1 MTYTRQVLP
10 QKSRGHG
17 PPRNAPD
24 LKMHSRRACLSLSL
38 HALRYAFQK
47 GVPVTVFACA
57 ALFSLLSSRPAETC
71 ERQRSAFHYT
81 GAKRL
86 WHLHCKLLCPCRAPV
101 SMTQAQTQSKK
112 RQCASIC
119 GQQFPTAPS
128 AVEQP
133 QHAARFRARPT
144 GPDNEMHP
152 KQASD
157 LEAVDTVTRFLAI
170 PHLSSS
176 AVVALFSD
184 SVLHAVAE
192 AEVVLPT
199 NEQVEDPTTI
209 GGARQNLRPREGIAP

>member
-1 MTYTRQVLP
+1 
-10 QKSRGHG
+10 
-17 PPRNAPD
+17 
-24 LKMHSRRACLSLSL
+24 
-38 HALRYAFQK
+38 
-47 GVPVTVFACA
+47 
-57 ALFSLLSSRPAETC
+57 
-71 ERQRSAFHYT
+71 
-81 GAKRL
+81 
-86 WHLHCKLLCPCRAPV
+86 
-101 SMTQAQTQSKK
+101 MTQAQTQSKK

-119 GQQFPTAPS
+119 GQFPTAPS

-144 GPDNEMHP
+144 GPDYEMHP

-209 GGARQNLRPREGIAP
+209 GGARQNLQPRAGTAPS